1 MRHSILFKLMG
12 AFLLVIAIGA
22 LVILWMSNRATQNAF
37 NLYTTRSGQA
47 WAQQLA
53 PTYADYYARN
63 GGWQGVEN
71 LLQAGVTDAGSTG
84 MMNGSHGNGMGPGYG
99 QGRGL
104 GTGAGMMSGMGQ
116 RLILADAQGKVIG
129 DTQAELIGRVLP
141 AAQLA
146 NGATLIVNG
155 ETVGTL
161 IVTPS
166 HLVGAADPASEFLS
180 SVSRSV
186 LAAVSIAG
194 GFALLLAAVLLL
206 QITAPLRQLKKAAQ
220 SIAQGDLSQRIAV
233 RTHDEFGELGVAFNQ
248 MAESLSKA
256 EDQRRQMIADVAHE
270 LRTPLTVIQANLEG
284 MQDGVIPVDG
294 DQLNS
299 LHAETTL
306 LGRLIADLRLLSLAE
321 AGELVLER
329 QETDLGEL
337 VRRLV
342 ERNASTAQQKGIS
355 LEAEIQPGLPQVFV
369 DADRIAQV
377 LNNLVGNALRY
388 TPAGG
393 KITLQAAINPSNPK
407 EVQLSVTDTG
417 PGIAAGDLP
426 YIFDRFY
433 RADKSRSRSS
443 GGSGLGLAIVKQL
456 VEAHGGK
463 ITAESPVYK
472 DKDSRG
478 YGTRFSF
485 TLMNHR

>member
-1 MRHSILFKLMG
+1 MRNSILLKLMG

-37 NLYTTRSGQA
+37 NLYTTRNGQA

-53 PTYADYYARN
+53 PTYADYYAQN
-63 GGWQGVEN
+63 GGWQGVDS
-71 LLQAGVTDAGSTG
+71 LLQTGLIGVNPTG
-84 MMNGSHGNGMGPGYG
+84 MMNGSHGNGMGSGYG
-99 QGRGL
+99 QGRGP
-104 GTGAGMMSGMGQ
+104 GPGAGMMNGMGQ

-129 DTQAELIGRVLP
+129 DTQGELEGRVLS

-146 NGATLIVNG
+146 NGAPLNAGG

-166 HLVGAADPASEFLS
+166 QVTGTADPAAEFLS
-180 SVSRSV
+180 SVNRSV
-186 LAAVSIAG
+186 LTAVFVAG
-194 GFALLLAAVLLL
+194 GIAVILAAILLL

-220 SIAQGDLSQRIAV
+220 SIARGDLSQRV
-233 RTHDEFGELGVAFNQ
+233 LVGSHDEFGEVSLAFNQ

-284 MQDGVIPVDG
+284 MQDGVIPTDIN
-294 DQLNS
+294 QLNA
-299 LHAETTL
+299 LHAETIL
-306 LGRLIADLRLLSLAE
+306 LSRLIADLRLLSLAE
-321 AGELVLER
+321 AGELNLER
-329 QETDLGEL
+329 QATDLAEL
-337 VRRLV
+337 VQRLV
-342 ERNASTAQQKGIS
+342 ERNSSQAQQKGVN
-355 LEAEIQPGLPQVFV
+355 LEADIQPELPHVFV

-393 KITLQAAINPSNPK
+393 KITIQVALNHSNSK

-417 PGIAAGDLP
+417 PGIAPDALP
-426 YIFDRFY
+426 YVFDRFY
-433 RADKSRSRSS
+433 RADKSRARSS

-456 VEAHGGK
+456 VEAHGGTIK
-463 ITAESPVYK
+463 AVSPVFEG
-472 DKDSRG
+472 G

-485 TLMNHR
+485 NLMQN